1 MSFKSIL
8 IRFGKLSCI
17 LLISYVSLGI
27 GYIIK
32 DSGNL
37 ADELDKLSDE
47 FENNTGPFHSSVME
61 FGDIC
66 YRLNIYLVE
75 TRVPDRLKERAHSKI
90 EQFNDALERE
100 DYDFVKSELIIL
112 KKIELMVELAVEFAD
127 VDKKKRDDY
136 FFGQSELIMLK
147 EIDSM
152 VLSAFRIWRS

>member
-32 DSGNL
+32 ESGNVV
-37 ADELDKLSDE
+37 AELDKFSDE
-47 FENNTGPFHSSVME
+47 LENDTGPFHSSVME
-61 FGDIC
+61 FDDIC

-75 TRVPDRLKERAHSKI
+75 TRVPDRLKERARSKI
-90 EQFNDALERE
+90 EQFHDALIRE
-100 DYDFVKSELIIL
+100 
-112 KKIELMVELAVEFAD
+112 
-127 VDKKKRDDY
+127 DY